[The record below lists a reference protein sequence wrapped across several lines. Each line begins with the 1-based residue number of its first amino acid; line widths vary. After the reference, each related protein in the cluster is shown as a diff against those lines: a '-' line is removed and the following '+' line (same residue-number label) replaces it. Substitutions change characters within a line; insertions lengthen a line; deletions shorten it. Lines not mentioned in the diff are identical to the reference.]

1 MTNGGRQT
9 KLPPLGDRSFRFSRS
24 WLDGLIDRQA
34 YRVASSR
41 RKIVARC
48 QGRVGMQSRRELLTA
63 VYAAFNRRDIEG
75 VLEWMR
81 PDVDWPNGME
91 GGRVHGY
98 DEVRAYWRRQWGI
111 LDPHVEPV
119 RMEDDETG
127 HTVVDVHQVVCDL
140 SGNILKD
147 QIVQHVYS
155 FRDDLIERMDIRRPD
170 TAPTHESSN

>member
-1 MTNGGRQT
+1 
-9 KLPPLGDRSFRFSRS
+9 
-24 WLDGLIDRQA
+24 
-34 YRVASSR
+34 
-41 RKIVARC
+41 
-48 QGRVGMQSRRELLTA
+48 MQSKPELLIA
-63 VYAAFNRRDIEG
+63 VYAAFNKRDIDG
-75 VLEWMR
+75 VLAWMR

-91 GGRVHGY
+91 GRRVHGC

-127 HTVVDVHQVVCDL
+127 NTVVDVHQVVRDL

-155 FRDDLIERMDIRRPD
+155 FRDGLIERMDIQKPD
-170 TAPTHESSN
+170 TGPTHQGSN